1 VEGEAEL
8 LVRYSREQDPEA
20 FRALVES
27 HQDMVFAAC
36 RRILGNRADAED
48 ATQDCFFRLAHHA
61 HALRAPIAGWLHT
74 VAVRVALDAL
84 RKRTSLRARERKAAD
99 MELPTTPQHD
109 ELTWQEL
116 RGAVD
121 AAIARLPERLRV
133 PLVLYYLEQRTQ
145 EEIARELGISQPA
158 VSQRLKRAVGALRA
172 AGLHVAGRGPG
183 AAAGRPGCRGRAGHS
198 HRGAR
203 QNGNRRHRHRRGRRL
218 RRRRGRG
225 LECRKGSRPGRR
237 RSGFHRRN
245 CVPGASGRPR
255 GRCHPAQGGPAGRP
269 DAASGTLPPVPGTD
283 QATAVEPPAGPLKLM
298 LNPDGRGTDMFLDLD
313 TGRTFS
319 LPPRMST
326 PAAMVAWMRRQG
338 SDVLFAPEVS
348 GAGLLAVDVSV
359 KALIGPDQGAQA
371 AAFFER
377 VSGEPVG
384 QTMVRLPAEAG
395 STAAYAY
402 RTREGGTGIL
412 EVLGPREDHAGM
424 RLVMRRRHDERAAQE
439 GP

>member
-158 VSQRLKRAVGALRA
+158 VSQRLKRAVGALR
-172 AGLHVAGRGPG
+172 
-183 AAAGRPGCRGRAGHS
+183 
-198 HRGAR
+198 
-203 QNGNRRHRHRRGRRL
+203 RRL
-218 RRRRGRG
+218 RRQGYTSLEGALAPLLAGQAVEVAPATLTAALGKMAIAGIGTGGAAASAGGVAGGLSAGKAAALVAGAAVFIGGIVFLVHLAG
-225 LECRKGSRPGRR
+225 LEAGAIP
-237 RSGFHRRN
+237 HREAPLADR
-245 CVPGASGRPR
+245 
-255 GRCHPAQGGPAGRP
+255 
-269 DAASGTLPPVPGTD
+269 TLPPVPGTD

-298 LNPDGRGTDMFLDLD
+298 LNPEGRGTDMFLDLD